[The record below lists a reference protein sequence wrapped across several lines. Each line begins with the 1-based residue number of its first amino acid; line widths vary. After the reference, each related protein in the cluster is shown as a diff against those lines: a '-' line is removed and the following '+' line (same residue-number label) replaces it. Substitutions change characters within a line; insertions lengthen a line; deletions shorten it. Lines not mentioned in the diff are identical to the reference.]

1 MDSKPLPPHTTH
13 TYCTKA
19 SAWRLGFTLNF
30 GVTHA
35 QIHDTMEV
43 KLAYAAMI
51 WFKCLH
57 WLQLAVPA
65 SGNTSLHKTGVF
77 WWAEQQNSASETE
90 KGRKK
95 QKQSREQIRH
105 FEVIFPVKQERG
117 RENKKRNRGVISFCK
132 DERMS
137 SHFIHAN
144 GCWLPS
150 EFWLISSSRAQIR
163 TPIRSLDME
172 C

>member
-19 SAWRLGFTLNF
+19 SGWRLGFTLNF
-30 GVTHA
+30 GVAHA

-65 SGNTSLHKTGVF
+65 SSNTSLHKTRVF

-95 QKQSREQIRH
+95 AETEQKADSSFRSY
-105 FEVIFPVKQERG
+105 FPCKAGTRKRKQE
-117 RENKKRNRGVISFCK
+117 EKPWS
-132 DERMS
+132 D
-137 SHFIHAN
+137 
-144 GCWLPS
+144 
-150 EFWLISSSRAQIR
+150 
-163 TPIRSLDME
+163 
-172 C
+172 